1 MTSREKLPDDAIATF
16 LSSNPGW
23 ERRGGALFRVF
34 KFPDYG
40 EALAFLVQVGVA
52 AEKRDHHPEMLL
64 GWGRVEVTW
73 STHDAGGITPL
84 DIEMAER
91 TDRLYGG

>member
-1 MTSREKLPDDAIATF
+1 MPSREKLADDAISTF

-23 ERRGGALFRVF
+23 ERRGGALGRVYE
-34 KFPDYG
+34 FPEYSA
-40 EALAFLVQVGVA
+40 ALAFVVRVGIA
-52 AEKRDHHPEMLL
+52 AEKRDHHPDMRI

-73 STHDAGGITPL
+73 STHDVGGITRVDL
-84 DIEMAER
+84 EMAER